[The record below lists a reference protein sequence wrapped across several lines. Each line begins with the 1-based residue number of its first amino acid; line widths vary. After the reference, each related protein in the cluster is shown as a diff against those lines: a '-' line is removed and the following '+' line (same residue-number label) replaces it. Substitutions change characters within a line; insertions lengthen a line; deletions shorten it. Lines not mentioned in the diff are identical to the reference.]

1 MINQRQIEILLELC
15 ENTDGF
21 LTASYFAKKMKV
33 SLRSIQGDFR
43 AIKDL
48 LAKEDCVS
56 LVSVVP
62 KGTSL
67 QINNQEAFSVFMSS
81 LYQQQAHVS
90 LRHPSGRINQILMY
104 LLNQQRA
111 VSITKVADEFFI
123 SASTLINDMKKM
135 QEIID
140 EYDLDLLRNDNRV
153 LVYGS
158 EINKRRFIVE
168 KNIYLTHGSGKQGL
182 NYLDESQISAI
193 KNFLTDVLI
202 KFRYSMA
209 DTDLQN
215 AILMLNIMMKRLQQG
230 FYINP
235 NEITITDDVDLER
248 EISAALF
255 ERIGKRFLITPSEY
269 EIKYFALYLK
279 GKSNC
284 QNTSM
289 ITEEMD
295 AFIVASFQE
304 IKNRFG
310 IDFTDNINL
319 RISLALHC
327 VPLSIRIKY
336 NMQLKTKMLD
346 YIKQTFPLG
355 YDVAIFFCLRLEE
368 RYGRT
373 ISEAE
378 ISLIAVHFYSS
389 LLEVNSKTGN
399 KRVLVISSL
408 KNSMTLLL
416 RQTLLRWFS
425 GNISVLDFKQE
436 IEVAEDDLD
445 CYDIFLTT
453 DKGELY
459 HKGIAMLINTFPTD
473 HDYLNI
479 KLIMDGFKDIED
491 ILQIFDQSLFFI
503 DSGRTK
509 QEVLKRLC
517 DSAGQSFELE
527 TLHDEVMIRENRG
540 STYFGG
546 GIAVPHPMYAVS
558 SDTFA
563 AVAVN
568 RVPLEWDEEKNQV
581 NLVVLLCIGKNNPQA
596 FHLWDYIAKLFA
608 DKLFAKKLIENPEY
622 DNFEALIRVSLKGSI
637 QV

>member
-15 ENTDGF
+15 KSADEY
-21 LTASYFAKKMKV
+21 LTASYFAKKMNV
-33 SLRSIQGDFR
+33 SLRTIQGDIR
-43 AIKDL
+43 TIKEL
-48 LAKEDCVS
+48 LAKETCAS

-67 QINNQEAFSVFMSS
+67 HIHEQEAFSVFMSS

-90 LRHPSGRINQILMY
+90 LGYPSSRINQILMY

-111 VSITKVADEFFI
+111 VSITKLADEFFI
-123 SASTLINDMKKM
+123 STSTLLNDMKKL
-135 QEIID
+135 QEIIE
-140 EYDLDLLRNDNRV
+140 EYDLELLRNDNRI

-158 EINKRRFIVE
+158 EINKRRYIVE
-168 KNIYLTHGSGKQGL
+168 KSMYLTHGSGKDGVG
-182 NYLDESQISAI
+182 YLDEKQISVI
-193 KNFLTDVLI
+193 KNLLTDVLI
-202 KFRYSMA
+202 SFRYSMA
-209 DTDLQN
+209 DIDVQN
-215 AILMLNIMMKRLQQG
+215 AILMLNIMIKRLQQG

-235 NEITITDDVDLER
+235 SEITITDTMDLEMQ
-248 EISAALF
+248 ISEELF
-255 ERIGKRFLITPSEY
+255 ERIGKRFLISSSEY
-269 EIKYFALYLK
+269 EIKYYALYLK

-284 QNTSM
+284 QNTAM

-295 AFIVASFQE
+295 AFILSAFRQ
-304 IKNRFG
+304 IKKHFG

-336 NMQLKTKMLD
+336 NMQMKTKMLD

-355 YDVAIFFCLRLEE
+355 YDVAILFCLLLEE
-368 RYGRT
+368 RYGRK

-416 RQTLLRWFS
+416 RQTLKKWFS
-425 GNISVLDFKQE
+425 GTVSVLDFKQE
-436 IEVAEDDLD
+436 IEVTEDDID
-445 CYDIFLTT
+445 EYDIFLTT
-453 DKGELY
+453 DKGDLY
-459 HKGIAMLINTFPTD
+459 EKGIAMLINTFPNN
-473 HDYLNI
+473 HDFLNI

-491 ILQIFDQSLFFI
+491 ILEIFHEDLFFVNA
-503 DSGRTK
+503 GKTK
-509 QEVLKRLC
+509 QEVLRKLC
-517 DSAGQSFELE
+517 DCADEIFGLE
-527 TLHDEVMIRENRG
+527 TLHDEVMVRENRG

-568 RVPLEWDEEKNQV
+568 SEALEWDEEKNQV
-581 NLVVLLCIGKNNPQA
+581 NLVVMLCIGKNNPQA
-596 FHLWDYIAKLFA
+596 FHLWDYIAKIFA
-608 DKLFAKKLIENPEY
+608 DKMFARKIAANPSYHHFAETVR
-622 DNFEALIRVSLKGSI
+622 ESLKGNI
-637 QV
+637 QF